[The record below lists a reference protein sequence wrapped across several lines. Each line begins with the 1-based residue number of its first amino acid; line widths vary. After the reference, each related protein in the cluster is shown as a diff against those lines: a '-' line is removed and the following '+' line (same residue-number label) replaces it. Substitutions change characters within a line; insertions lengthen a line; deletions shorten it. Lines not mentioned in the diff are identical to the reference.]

1 MTIKAAQLI
10 DDELSEQLSTC
21 DVVALS
27 RHALISRAHFGPAKS
42 APQGNVEVCAA
53 AVAAARELLT
63 PAPRVVGVLGAGLPA
78 RILVALMI
86 RYLSKLSHVAVFDRD
101 ARLAKSLVDCCAA
114 LRQSRGVVVAVADNA
129 RDAVMGAELVV
140 STSSKGKI
148 FRVPAEWLIF
158 GAVLIEMT
166 APDTPE
172 AGTEGFDRA
181 FDWDQLAEMFAGQR
195 PGRLHADE
203 RVLVRLDGAR

>member
-10 DDELSEQLSTC
+10 DDELAEQLSSC

-27 RHALISRAHFGPAKS
+27 RHALISRANFGPGKP
-42 APQGNVEVCAA
+42 APPSDIEICAA
-53 AVAAARELLT
+53 AIAAAGELLT
-63 PAPRVVGVLGAGLPA
+63 PAPRVVGVLGAGMPA

-86 RYLSKLSHVAVFDRD
+86 RYLSKLSHVAVFDGD
-101 ARLAKSLVDCCAA
+101 ARLATSLVDCCAA
-114 LRQSRGVVVAVADNA
+114 LRQSRGVVVAAAENA
-129 RDAVMGAELVV
+129 RDAVMGAELVF
-140 STSSKGKI
+140 STSSKGKA

-166 APDTPE
+166 APATPE
-172 AGTEGFDRA
+172 AGPDGFDRS
-181 FDWDQLAEMFAGQR
+181 FTWDQLAEMFAGQR